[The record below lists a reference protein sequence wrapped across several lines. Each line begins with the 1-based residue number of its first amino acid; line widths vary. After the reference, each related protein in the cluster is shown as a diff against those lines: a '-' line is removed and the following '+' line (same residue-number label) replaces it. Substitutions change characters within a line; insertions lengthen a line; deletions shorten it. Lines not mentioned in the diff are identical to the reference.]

1 MSNKLRV
8 KSRNGETLLAIERRD
23 YFETHGGLWADRYDS
38 GFRAWTDLLPE
49 YYDRLIRYRPD
60 DVDYVVFSYNT
71 PIAWHLR
78 STDAWIIPN
87 VKYSATTSTHQSVVR
102 QALNHYLE
110 V

>member
-1 MSNKLRV
+1 MNRLRV
-8 KSRNGETLLAIERRD
+8 KNRNGETLDAINRRRS
-23 YFETHGGLWADRYDS
+23 FETHGALWGTFYPQ
-38 GFRAWTDLLPE
+38 GFRGYTDQLSPHYL
-49 YYDRLIRYRPD
+49 RLIRYRPD
-60 DVDYVVFSYNT
+60 DVDYVVFSYST

-102 QALNHYLE
+102 QALHHYLE

>member
-8 KSRNGETLLAIERRD
+8 KSRNSETLDAIRCRRS
-23 YFETHGGLWADRYDS
+23 FETNGALCALAYPH
-38 GFRAWTDLLPE
+38 GFRAWADLLPE
-49 YYDRLIRYRPD
+49 YYHRLIRYRPED
-60 DVDYVVFSYNT
+60 IDYVVFSYNT

-78 STDAWIIPN
+78 STDAWLVPT

-102 QALNHYLE
+102 QALHHYLE